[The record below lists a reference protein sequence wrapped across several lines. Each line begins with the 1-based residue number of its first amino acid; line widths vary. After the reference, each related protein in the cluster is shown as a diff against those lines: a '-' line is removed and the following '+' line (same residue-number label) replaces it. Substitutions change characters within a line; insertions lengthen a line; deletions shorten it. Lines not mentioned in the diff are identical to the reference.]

1 VRALA
6 AWGRTVR
13 RNGRPWET
21 RLFDKQQ
28 AIFRDRRK
36 RLALLCSR
44 RAGKTDVIACKL
56 IEKLLEF
63 PHLIVPY
70 ITRTSK
76 VSKQNLWAKLQAFN
90 RDFGLGLREVET
102 LGMFKHPKGGYIWL
116 TGCKDLQEA
125 EKFRGPHY
133 PLVVIDE
140 AGTFRASILEYLI
153 DNVLDAA
160 LTDVEGEL
168 WLSGTPGVVPSGY
181 FWERTTGEGRGEE
194 ALAQWP
200 TYSWTVAD
208 NPHHVL
214 SKPGAL
220 EEKRAE
226 LGLSPESPKWLREYC
241 GKWAL
246 DTTALI
252 YYCDPTKNHWD
263 GVLPEHGIRRITL
276 GVDIGYEDE
285 TAFVVCASIWGQP
298 TVYVM
303 HAHGQS
309 HMLPSA
315 IAEEIKRLVKQY
327 GVQEIYMDSGGLAKT
342 IMIQL
347 QTDYHIPVGPAE
359 KHDKVGAISRVRD
372 ALDAGT
378 FKLDPIAA
386 KPLVEEWNTLVW
398 HIDLVT
404 KERKGHHPGM
414 ADHNADALLY
424 AYRPHLHQ
432 RTPETK
438 TKPFLEREND
448 RIKREAIEAGRK
460 LVKRGQSWRR

>member
-1 VRALA
+1 MKALA
-6 AWGRTVR
+6 SWAQSERKR
-13 RNGRPWET
+13 RNPRPWVT
-21 RLFDKQQ
+21 RLFQKQLG
-28 AIFRDRRK
+28 IFHDRRK
-36 RLALLCSR
+36 RIALLCSR

-76 VSKQNLWAKLQAFN
+76 VSKANLWAKLQAFN
-90 RDFGLGLREVET
+90 REFNLGLREVET

-140 AGTFRASILEYLI
+140 AGTFRTSILEYLI

-168 WLSGTPGVVPSGY
+168 WLSGTPGVVPAGY
-181 FWERTTGEGRGEE
+181 FWERTTGEGRGDGS
-194 ALAQWP
+194 LAQWP

-220 EEKRAE
+220 DAKRIE
-226 LGLSPESPKWLREYC
+226 LGLSVESPKWLREYC
-241 GKWAL
+241 GRWAL

-252 YYCDPTKNHWD
+252 YYCDANKNHWD
-263 GVLPEHGIRRITL
+263 TVLPANGMRRVTL

-285 TAFVVCASIWGQP
+285 TAFVVCISIWGQP
-298 TVYVM
+298 TVYVA

-315 IAEEIKRLVKQY
+315 IADEIKRLVAAY

-347 QTDYHIPVGPAE
+347 RTDYQLPVMPAE

-372 ALDAGT
+372 ALDSGT
-378 FKLDPIAA
+378 LKLDVDAA
-386 KPLVEEWNTLVW
+386 KPLIEEWNTLVW
-398 HIDLVT
+398 DIDLVT

-432 RTPETK
+432 RPVALAEV
-438 TKPFLEREND
+438 PYADREHA
-448 RIKREAIEAGRK
+448 RIRQEAMRSARSAN
-460 LVKRGQSWRR
+460 R